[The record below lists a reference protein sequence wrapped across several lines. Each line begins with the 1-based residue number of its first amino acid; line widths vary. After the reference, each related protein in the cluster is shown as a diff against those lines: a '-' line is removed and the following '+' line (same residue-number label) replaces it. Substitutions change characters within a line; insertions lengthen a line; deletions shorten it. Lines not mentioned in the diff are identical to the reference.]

1 MSFSKEEILN
11 FMEECFKYCEKAIKE
26 GEVPVGCVFVHND
39 TKQIL
44 YGSHNL
50 TNKTKNANSHCEI
63 NCIKYF
69 ESNLPYKIKTIKDS
83 NKNNKTEYIEYLEIK
98 DLLSNCTLFVSCE
111 PCVMCAYALSLVH
124 ISQVYFGCYNEKFG
138 GNGSILSIHKD
149 PLYQYKSEGGF
160 LEEKAINFLRDFYA
174 VGNQKAPENKR
185 QRKIKK
191 ESNK

>member
-1 MSFSKEEILN
+1 MSFSKEEIEY
-11 FMEECFKYCEKAIKE
+11 FMEECFKYCEKAIE
-26 GEVPVGCVFVHND
+26 SGEIPVGCIFVHNK
-39 TKQIL
+39 TKTIL

-69 ESNLPYKIKTIKDS
+69 EAHLPFKI
-83 NKNNKTEYIEYLEIK
+83 NYNNKEKNEVIEYSKIE

-111 PCVMCAYALSLVH
+111 PCIMCAYALNLIH

-138 GNGSILSIHKD
+138 GNGSIISIHKD
-149 PLYQYKSEGGF
+149 PSFEYKSEGGY
-160 LEEKAINFLRDFYA
+160 LEEKAINYLRNFYS
-174 VGNQKAPENKR
+174 VGNAHAPENKR

-191 ESNK
+191 E